1 MQPNDNTPL
10 DSADGPAPNETEA
23 CDTQTV
29 AMPAPQV
36 RIDLVLDDRVN
47 VAMQHNAVPVV
58 KLLTLTLIEPDT
70 EEASPPAVPLEDD
83 AEASPEE
90 PETAASEPAAPLE
103 DVEVRLSLTGE
114 LSEVWSRRIDRL
126 DPGRPVTF
134 ETVDLPLRGDTLAHC
149 TERERATLVVEVRA
163 GESVIAERREPV
175 DVLAFDEWAGLGS
188 LPEILAAFVTPNHPA
203 IERLLGD
210 ARKHLELATG
220 DGALSGYQRRGPAR
234 VRAIVQAIYRAV
246 GDCAIGYINP
256 PASFE
261 TTGQRV
267 RLPDQLLERKLGTCL
282 DLTLLLAGLF
292 EQAGLNPLI
301 VMVKG
306 HALVAVWLGDEWF
319 PEPAVAEP
327 LRLRKRVQLGEV
339 LALETTLLTQ
349 SPAAPLELA
358 EREAARRL
366 EDVDAFHYA
375 VDVRSARSR
384 AIRPLPLRVKP
395 GTYDLI
401 DLERVKG
408 VGAAEFGDDVEAS
421 PVTTGAAEAS
431 PPGGAVDDTW
441 VDDEFAM
448 DVLTPTAPRIERWK
462 RKLLDLSLR
471 NRILNYRDTKK
482 SIPLACPDLSG
493 LEDRLAEGERFDI
506 RPKTDVMAGADPRSP
521 ELHEERSGQDA
532 IEQHLRDELGKGRI
546 HAELTENELDKRLV
560 EIYRAARLSLEESGA
575 NTLYL
580 AVGFLSWYETPTSEP
595 ARRAPILLLPVT
607 LERLPAQ
614 RGYRLSLSE
623 DEARINVTLLEKL
636 RSEYQVDIDGLDELT
651 LDEAGLDVPAI
662 LKRFRE
668 VVKDIAR
675 WDVIEQSVLGLFSFT
690 KFLMWRDL
698 QDRSTQLMQSPVV
711 RHLVE
716 PGSEGA
722 GLTLDQPLP
731 EPAELDGDRPPHET
745 LCPTDADSSQLAAVF
760 AADDGHSFV
769 LEGPPGTGKS
779 QTITNLIAHALAKGK
794 RVLFVSEKMA
804 ALGVV
809 QKRLSRMGLGP
820 FCLELHSN
828 HSNKRGVLEQ
838 LEEALNV
845 AGAAPPEHW
854 RAEADRLGASRTAL
868 NGLVQALHIAW
879 PIGLSVY
886 QVTTRLIGMRGVP
899 AVDLG
904 LDAVTQLSAQRLADM
919 LDAAHRLSTAASAVG
934 AIDQHPYRAARVTGY
949 RSDLPDTLKTQ
960 CAAAEQ
966 AVRGVS
972 DAAGTMLDALKLDSS
987 GAKVSAAELSA
998 ETLHWLIGLGELLQ
1012 EAPRPTAQLLAAP
1025 DYANLRQQIEQ
1036 QITRGEARD
1045 AERDRLFARY
1055 EPKVLED
1062 DLPALRAKLAD
1073 GMTALP
1079 VLSWFKCYGPRKR
1092 VSLVLKSGTS
1102 VPANAALL
1110 NDLDALIKL
1119 KAEDTALA
1127 AEDNPGRVYTGEAW
1141 RDGQAAWDEVRA
1153 LLDWS
1158 GRYSEHLTHA
1168 AARAFGDA
1176 ATIEREA
1183 ARLALDDRD
1192 ALLDNDGIHQHTDR
1206 LRDAMTTL
1214 DDRLEALNTLMHADT
1229 ALAWGPPED
1238 AGYLDIVSTTLEDWQ
1253 TGTARLRDWTH
1264 WCATRE
1270 IAEDHDLGPL
1280 IGAYRVRSVSP
1291 SQFDEVVER
1300 GVLTQWHAAVC
1311 DAEPALGNFHSG
1323 EHARQIA
1330 EFRAIDQRYLKLTA
1344 QQVHAT
1350 LAERVPLLFG
1360 EPTAHSEVGILKRQL
1375 KLKRRHMPVRKL
1387 IRELPNLLPRLKPC
1401 LLMSPLSVAQYLD
1414 THDTAPPFDLIVF
1427 DEASQIPVW
1436 DAVGAIARGK
1446 SCVIV
1451 GDSKQLPPTSF
1462 FQKLES
1468 DDDEPGSST
1477 GPDENDFVELESILD
1492 ECVAAGLPTM
1502 RLRWHYRS
1510 RHESLI
1516 AFSNVH
1522 YYQGELNTF
1531 PSPIDETDTLGV
1543 CMRYIPEAHYDRG
1556 KTRTN
1561 PIEAEHLVAEVVDR
1575 LKGYTLGTYQSIGIV
1590 TFSMAQQT
1598 LIEDLLDAARREH
1611 PEIDPFFSPQV
1622 EEPVFIKNLENVQ
1635 GDERA
1640 EIFFSICY
1648 GPDSTGKVAMNF
1660 GPLNREGG
1668 ERRLNVAITRARRR
1682 VAVFTSLRADQ
1693 IDLSRT
1699 QQVGVK
1705 HLRSFLDYADRGA
1718 SAIGEASS
1726 SAGLDGSAFESAVAS
1741 ALRDKGHTVALN
1753 VGMSGYRVSLAVRD
1767 PQQPG
1772 RYLVGIECDGPY
1784 YRNAPAARD
1793 RDRTRP
1799 SVMRGLSWRLHR
1811 LWSLDWWH
1819 DPQRELA
1826 AIEDAI
1832 ARAVRNEPEPELAA
1846 AAQHQSP
1853 ATGGTKA
1860 AGIPRMIP
1868 GMDLYK
1874 PYLPSKPSGDSDQF
1888 YADSKTASVQRSLL
1902 RVAKQEAPI
1911 HRELLARRVL
1921 YCWQVTRLTGK
1932 AQARVDEVIQQAVD
1946 AGQLWVDGPFVW
1958 LGEQDKQS
1966 FGVFRVPGDGEEPTR
1981 HIEEI
1986 PPAEVCVAAV
1996 AVLKQMIAL
2005 PREELDREVAVLFGF
2020 SRVTGRVQPTI
2031 DAAVQRLLDEGR
2043 CVLDGAGNVALG

>member
-1 MQPNDNTPL
+1 MQPHDDTHH
-10 DSADGPAPNETEA
+10 DSADGPAPSDTEPVDSLA
-23 CDTQTV
+23 D
-29 AMPAPQV
+29 AMPTPEV
-36 RIDLVLDDRVN
+36 HIELVLDDRVN

-70 EEASPPAVPLEDD
+70 EET
-83 AEASPEE
+83 AEASPA
-90 PETAASEPAAPLE
+90 ETTDASETGQAQSTEPLE
-103 DVEVRLSLTGE
+103 DIEVRLSLTGE

-134 ETVDLPLRGDTLAHC
+134 ETVNLPLRGDTLAHC
-149 TERERATLVVEVRA
+149 TERERASLVIEVRT
-163 GESVIAERREPV
+163 GDRIIAERREPV

-220 DGALSGYQRRGPAR
+220 DGALSGYQRRNPAR
-234 VRAIVQAIYRAV
+234 VRAIVEAIYRAV

-349 SPAAPLELA
+349 SPAAPLEQA

-401 DLERVKG
+401 DVERVKG
-408 VGAAEFGDDVEAS
+408 VEDAERSDDVRAS
-421 PVTTGAAEAS
+421 NLGAAEAD
-431 PPGGAVDDTW
+431 PPRESDDDAW
-441 VDDEFAM
+441 MDDEFAM

-482 SIPLACPDLSG
+482 SIPLACPDLAG
-493 LEDRLAEGERFDI
+493 LENRLAEGGRFDV
-506 RPKTDVMAGADPRSP
+506 RPKTDVMAGPDPRSA
-521 ELHEERSGQDA
+521 ELHEERLGQDA
-532 IEQHLRDELGKGRI
+532 IEQHLRDELGKGRL
-546 HAELTENELDKRLV
+546 HAKLTENELDKRLV

-595 ARRAPILLLPVT
+595 PRRAPILLLPVT

-675 WDVIEQSVLGLFSFT
+675 WDVVEETVLGLFSFT

-698 QDRSTQLMQSPVV
+698 QDRSAQLMQSPVV

-716 PGSEGA
+716 PGSDGS

-731 EPAELDGDRPPHET
+731 DPEELDRDRPPHET

-779 QTITNLIAHALAKGK
+779 QTITNLIAHALANGK

-838 LEEALNV
+838 LEDALNV

-854 RAEADRLGASRTAL
+854 RAEADRLGASRASL
-868 NGLVQALHIAW
+868 NGLVQALHITW
-879 PIGLSVY
+879 PVGLSVY
-886 QVTTRLIGMRGVP
+886 QITARLIGMRGVP
-899 AVDLG
+899 AVDFG
-904 LDAVTQLSAQRLADM
+904 LDAVTQLSAERLAAM

-934 AIDQHPYRAARVTGY
+934 TIDQHPYRAAGVTGY

-966 AVRGVS
+966 AVRGLS
-972 DAAGTMLDALKLDSS
+972 DAAGAMLDALKLGST
-987 GAKVSAAELSA
+987 GTAVSAAELSA
-998 ETLHWLIGLGELLQ
+998 DTLRWLIGLGALLQ
-1012 EAPRPTAQLLAAP
+1012 EAPRPTAELLAAA
-1025 DYANLRQQIEQ
+1025 DYANVRQQIEQ
-1036 QITRGEARD
+1036 QITRGEQRD
-1045 AERDRLFARY
+1045 AERGRLFARY
-1055 EPKVLED
+1055 EPKVLEE
-1062 DLPALRAKLAD
+1062 DLPTLRAKLAD

-1092 VSLVLKSGTS
+1092 VSLALKPEAS
-1102 VPANAALL
+1102 VPANTVLL

-1119 KAEDTALA
+1119 KAEDAALA
-1127 AEDNPGRVYTGEAW
+1127 EPENPGRAYIDKAW
-1141 RDGQAAWDEVRA
+1141 RDGEAAWDEIRA
-1153 LLDWS
+1153 VLEWTR
-1158 GRYSEHLTHA
+1158 RYREHMTQS
-1168 AARAFGDA
+1168 AARVFGDPA
-1176 ATIEREA
+1176 VMERDAKRLSIDDREA
-1183 ARLALDDRD
+1183 FLAGDDGAQRTARLRETVDTL
-1192 ALLDNDGIHQHTDR
+1192 TDR
-1206 LRDAMTTL
+1206 L
-1214 DDRLEALNTLMHADT
+1214 ESLNTLMDADPT
-1229 ALAWGPPED
+1229 LGWGPPED
-1238 AGYLDIVSTTLEDWQ
+1238 AGYLDTVSTTLEDWQ
-1253 TGTARLRDWTH
+1253 NGTARLRDWTH
-1264 WCATRE
+1264 WCTTRE
-1270 IAEDHDLGPL
+1270 IAEAHDLGPL
-1280 IGAYRVRSVSP
+1280 IGAYRARSVSP

-1311 DAEPALGNFHSG
+1311 DAQPTLGNFHSG

-1330 EFRAIDQRYLKLTA
+1330 EFREIDRRYLDLTA

-1350 LAERVPLLFG
+1350 LAERVPMLFG

-1446 SCVIV
+1446 TCVIV

-1468 DDDEPGSST
+1468 DDDEPGSSG

-1492 ECVAAGLPTM
+1492 ECVAAGLPSM

-1561 PIEAEHLVAEVVDR
+1561 PIEAEHLVAEVIAR
-1575 LKGYTLGTYQSIGIV
+1575 LKGYTLDTYQSIGIV

-1718 SAIGEASS
+1718 PAIGEASS

-1741 ALRDKGHTVALN
+1741 ALREKGHTLDLN

-1784 YRNAPAARD
+1784 YRKAPAARD

-1832 ARAVRNEPEPELAA
+1832 VRAVRNEPEPELAA
-1846 AAQHQSP
+1846 AQHETPS
-1853 ATGGTKA
+1853 AGHTKA

-1868 GMDLYK
+1868 GMELYK

-1932 AQARVDEVIQQAVD
+1932 AQARVDEVIQAAVD

-1966 FGVFRVPGDGEEPTR
+1966 FDVFRVPGEGEEPTR

-1986 PPAEVCVAAV
+1986 PPTEVCVAAV

-2031 DAAVQRLLDEGR
+2031 DTAVQRLLDEGR
-2043 CVLDGAGNVALG
+2043 CVLDGAGNVALGA